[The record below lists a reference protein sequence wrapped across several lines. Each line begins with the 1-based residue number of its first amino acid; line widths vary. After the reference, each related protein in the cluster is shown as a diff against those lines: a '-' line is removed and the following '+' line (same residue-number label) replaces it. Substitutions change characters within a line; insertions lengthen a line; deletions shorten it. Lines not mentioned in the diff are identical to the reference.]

1 MANEIGADRRPGV
14 KPLIRALLP
23 RTIRPRRI
31 LAGPLRGAWLV
42 TSWHDYPAGLT
53 GRTER
58 PLLDWFAR
66 HVQPGETWLDVGAHY
81 GYTAFALARL
91 VGPAGRVFTFEPVP
105 GTAGCVDQGRVLNAL
120 SHVTVVPMAL
130 GACATLEF
138 RRLACTRGMADST
151 LPANAYVGRVPRPVR
166 PSGPRKWT
174 AQPALARRVAQRPD
188 NGEGGSGPG
197 EKAPSQ
203 WFVNVAVARFDWLW
217 PALHGGEARIHGVKI
232 DVQGMELETL
242 GGMRDALARWRP
254 RIVLELHAGVSRE
267 AVLSLL
273 RELGYSSEAVA
284 IEPVRGE
291 RTPQFLDN
299 HSYAFHPA

>member
-1 MANEIGADRRPGV
+1 MSTGMPADTGGRV
-14 KPLIRALLP
+14 KPLIRALLS

-66 HVQPGETWLDVGAHY
+66 HVQPAETWLDVGGHY
-81 GYTAFALARL
+81 GYIAFALGRL

-105 GTAGCVDQGRVLNAL
+105 GTAGCVDQGRALNAL

-130 GACATLEF
+130 GACETLEF
-138 RRLACTRGMADST
+138 RRLASTRGMADST
-151 LPANAYVGRVPRPVR
+151 L
-166 PSGPRKWT
+166 S
-174 AQPALARRVAQRPD
+174 PD
-188 NGEGGSGPG
+188 ASAG
-197 EKAPSQ
+197 
-203 WFVNVAVARFDWLW
+203 FVNVAVARFDWLW
-217 PALHGGEARIHGVKI
+217 PALHGGDARIHGVKI

-254 RIVLELHAGVSRE
+254 RIVLELHAGVNRE

-299 HSYAFHPA
+299 RSYAFHPA

>member
-1 MANEIGADRRPGV
+1 MSTEISADPRSRV
-14 KPLIRALLP
+14 KPLIRAWLP

-105 GTAGCVDQGRVLNAL
+105 ATAGCVDQGRALNGLAQ
-120 SHVTVVPMAL
+120 VTVVPL
-130 GACATLEF
+130 GLGSGDTMEF
-138 RRLACTRGMADST
+138 RQLALTRGMADST
-151 LPANAYVGRVPRPVR
+151 LHA
-166 PSGPRKWT
+166 S
-174 AQPALARRVAQRPD
+174 
-188 NGEGGSGPG
+188 S
-197 EKAPSQ
+197 S
-203 WFVNVAVARFDWLW
+203 VNIGIARFDWLW
-217 PALHGGEARIHGVKI
+217 PAINGGSGAIHGVKI
-232 DVQGMELETL
+232 DVQGMELETI

-254 RIVLELHAGVSRE
+254 RLVLELHAGVSRE
-267 AVLSLL
+267 AVLALL

-299 HSYAFHPA
+299 HSYAFHAA

>member
-1 MANEIGADRRPGV
+1 MT
-14 KPLIRALLP
+14 PLLRALLP

-31 LAGPLRGAWLV
+31 VGGPLRGAWLV

-58 PLLDWFAR
+58 ALLDWFAQNV
-66 HVQPGETWLDVGAHY
+66 HQGETWLDVGAHY
-81 GYTAFALARL
+81 GYTTIALGRL
-91 VGPAGRVFTFEPVP
+91 VGARGRVFTFEPVP
-105 GTAGCVDQGRVLNAL
+105 ATAGCVDQGRALNNLPQVA
-120 SHVTVVPMAL
+120 VVPL
-130 GACATLEF
+130 GLGSVDTMEF
-138 RRLACTRGMADST
+138 KRLALTRGMADST
-151 LPANAYVGRVPRPVR
+151 LPDA
-166 PSGPRKWT
+166 S
-174 AQPALARRVAQRPD
+174 
-188 NGEGGSGPG
+188 S
-197 EKAPSQ
+197 S
-203 WFVNVAVARFDWLW
+203 WFVNAGIARFDWLW
-217 PALHGGEARIHGVKI
+217 PAINGGNGTIHGMKI

-242 GGMRDALARWRP
+242 QGMRDAIARWHP

-291 RTPQFLDN
+291 QTPQFLDN

>member
-1 MANEIGADRRPGV
+1 M
-14 KPLIRALLP
+14 
-23 RTIRPRRI
+23 
-31 LAGPLRGAWLV
+31 
-42 TSWHDYPAGLT
+42 
-53 GRTER
+53 
-58 PLLDWFAR
+58 
-66 HVQPGETWLDVGAHY
+66 
-81 GYTAFALARL
+81 
-91 VGPAGRVFTFEPVP
+91 
-105 GTAGCVDQGRVLNAL
+105 
-120 SHVTVVPMAL
+120 
-130 GACATLEF
+130 
-138 RRLACTRGMADST
+138 
-151 LPANAYVGRVPRPVR
+151 
-166 PSGPRKWT
+166 
-174 AQPALARRVAQRPD
+174 
-188 NGEGGSGPG
+188 
-197 EKAPSQ
+197 
-203 WFVNVAVARFDWLW
+203 NVAVARFDWLW

>member
-1 MANEIGADRRPGV
+1 VTPR
-14 KPLIRALLP
+14 LRALLP

-31 LAGPLRGAWLV
+31 VGGPLRGAWLV

-58 PLLDWFAR
+58 ALLDWFAQNV
-66 HVQPGETWLDVGAHY
+66 HQGDTWLDVGAHY
-81 GYTAFALARL
+81 GYTTIALGRL
-91 VGPAGRVFTFEPVP
+91 VGPRGRVFTFEPVP
-105 GTAGCVDQGRVLNAL
+105 ATAGCVDQGRALNDLPQVA
-120 SHVTVVPMAL
+120 VVPL
-130 GACATLEF
+130 GLGRVDTMEF
-138 RRLACTRGMADST
+138 RRLALTRGMADST
-151 LPANAYVGRVPRPVR
+151 LEDI
-166 PSGPRKWT
+166 PST
-174 AQPALARRVAQRPD
+174 
-188 NGEGGSGPG
+188 
-197 EKAPSQ
+197 
-203 WFVNVAVARFDWLW
+203 WFVNAGIARFDWLW
-217 PALHGGEARIHGVKI
+217 PAINGGNGTIHGIKI

-242 GGMRDALARWRP
+242 EGMREALARWHP